1 MQTVLTICG
10 ILIPVLATIWATIS
24 NRRKKK
30 LSYSIS
36 SSTLIS
42 EGEEFRD
49 KLHISVEGQ
58 EVKGNVYLVLLQIF
72 NNGNVPIEPSDFI
85 NSLSVKT
92 EGDLLVAELKD
103 EFPKELGVRVQKH
116 ESEANQ
122 LNIAPLLLNKG
133 DAFTLKLLSTSS
145 EENLKIPGRIV
156 GVKKIEKYTP
166 PIIEPKERLGV
177 FKYGFLI
184 TIGWMLWLNG
194 FDSSLLLEGG
204 FLRNIGTAILTV
216 STIPIL
222 SIIIMD
228 VLQRLKYRQT

>member
-1 MQTVLTICG
+1 MQTVLAICG

-92 EGDLLVAELKD
+92 EGDLLIAELKD

-116 ESEANQ
+116 ESEINE

-145 EENLKIPGRIV
+145 EENLEVPGRIV

-184 TIGWMLWLNG
+184 TIGWVLWLNG
-194 FDSSLLLEGG
+194 FDSSLLLEDG
-204 FLRNIGTAILTV
+204 FLRNIGTATLTV